1 MDGRSRKE
9 KVPSPLEW
17 LRAHRHIDLVPK
29 GQRKRGP
36 SQDGEKEAD
45 ELRVDR
51 KRRTRTEVTT
61 SQRAFIMG
69 KRQTRTARGHI
80 LL

>member
-1 MDGRSRKE
+1 MEVYGWQEQKRESSFPLGVAE
-9 KVPSPLEW
+9 SPQTN
-17 LRAHRHIDLVPK
+17 LVPK
-29 GQRKRGP
+29 GQRKRDP

-51 KRRTRTEVTT
+51 KRRTRTEETT
-61 SQRAFIMG
+61 SQRAFT
-69 KRQTRTARGHI
+69 KTRTARGHI